1 MLYRAR
7 LLVSASPKG
16 LEWIAD
22 GLMQVDSEGRI
33 GLLGAWDE
41 VAPNCEGEPV
51 QDLRPLWIL
60 PGMIDLHVHLPQH
73 EVVAMDGLELLPWL
87 ESFIYP
93 AEARFAD
100 PEVASRASARF
111 FDGLLSHGT
120 TTAVVYATVHEAA
133 TDVAFREAER
143 SGIRAVI
150 GKVMMDRHGPA
161 ALQED
166 TTTSL
171 AESEGL
177 CQTWHG
183 RDHGRLLYAF
193 TPRFAPTCSAE
204 LMRGVGSLGAKYGA
218 YIQTHISENLQELEW
233 VKELF
238 PEASSYTDVYR
249 RMGML
254 GPRTLLAHGI
264 HLDSTERALI
274 RETGSAMVHCPRSN
288 AFLKSGIMPLRRWLE
303 DGLTLGLGT
312 DVGAGPSLSLWA
324 EAAFV
329 CTASKLLWAD
339 NRNRLDRVERWGGY
353 SEAQQAALSEVL
365 ALSLDAPVD
374 PVQAF
379 HLATLGG
386 ARALGLDGRIGSLA
400 TGKEADFVVVDPGLV
415 DPAEHRAPEAP
426 ERTLS
431 RMLYREHPGMVRAA
445 YVRGRQCYGTGQGL
459 S

>member
-1 MLYRAR
+1 MFYRAH
-7 LLVSASPKG
+7 LLISASPEG

-33 GLLGAWDE
+33 GLIGAYDE
-41 VAPNCEGEPV
+41 IAPHCEGRPV

-60 PGMIDLHVHLPQH
+60 PGMVDLHVHLPQH
-73 EVVAMDGLELLPWL
+73 EAVAMDGLELLPWL
-87 ESFIYP
+87 ETFIYP

-100 PEVASRASARF
+100 PEVARRAAARF
-111 FDGLLSHGT
+111 FDGLLSRGT

-133 TDVAFREAER
+133 TDAAFREAER

-150 GKVMMDRHGPA
+150 GKVMMDRHGPE

-166 TTTSL
+166 TATSL

-204 LMRGVGSLGAKYGA
+204 LMRSVGNLGAKYGA
-218 YIQTHISENLQELEW
+218 YIQTHISENLQELKW

-264 HLDSTERALI
+264 HLDSTERTLL
-274 RETGSAMVHCPRSN
+274 RETGSALVHCPRSN
-288 AFLKSGIMPLRRWLE
+288 AFLRSGIMPLRRWLE
-303 DGLTLGLGT
+303 DGLTVGLGT

-324 EAAFV
+324 EAAFA
-329 CTASKLLWAD
+329 CTASKLLWAENQNMRD
-339 NRNRLDRVERWGGY
+339 RLRRSPTFSEPRQVEI
-353 SEAQQAALSEVL
+353 SEVL
-365 ALSLDAPVD
+365 ALSMDAPVD

-386 ARALGLDGRIGSLA
+386 ARALGLETRIGSLA
-400 TGKEADFVVVDPGLV
+400 AGKEADFVVVDPGLV
-415 DPAEHRAPEAP
+415 DPAECRVSEAP

-431 RMLYREHPGMVRAA
+431 RMLYREHPGMVRAT
-445 YVRGRQCYGTGQGL
+445 YVRGRQCFAAQG
-459 S
+459 